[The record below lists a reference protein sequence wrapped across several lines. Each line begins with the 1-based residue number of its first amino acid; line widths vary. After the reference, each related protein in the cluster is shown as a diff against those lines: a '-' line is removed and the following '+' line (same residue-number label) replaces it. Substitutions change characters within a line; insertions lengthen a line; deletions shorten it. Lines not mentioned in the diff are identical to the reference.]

1 MYLFHLVLNA
11 RKISAPGGSAVWAP
25 MYHSGWL
32 RTVRIAGDPYLGSVG
47 RFQRNFARRDREPGY
62 GSGHEYLLFVCRVV
76 LIAESRSQNFAVLRG
91 SLAVV
96 NIVAVLRRGSVPC
109 SASSIFRPIMISWL
123 QNLLRWQK
131 LEH

>member
-1 MYLFHLVLNA
+1 MYLFHLALNA
-11 RKISAPGGSAVWAP
+11 RKIFGPGGIAVWVP

-32 RTVRIAGDPYLGSVG
+32 HTVRRAGDPFVGSV
-47 RFQRNFARRDREPGY
+47 RRIERSFARCDRDPGY

-76 LIAESRSQNFAVLRG
+76 LIAESRSQPSAVLRR

-96 NIVAVLRRGSVPC
+96 NFVAVLRRGSVRC

-123 QNLLRWQK
+123 QNLPRCQK